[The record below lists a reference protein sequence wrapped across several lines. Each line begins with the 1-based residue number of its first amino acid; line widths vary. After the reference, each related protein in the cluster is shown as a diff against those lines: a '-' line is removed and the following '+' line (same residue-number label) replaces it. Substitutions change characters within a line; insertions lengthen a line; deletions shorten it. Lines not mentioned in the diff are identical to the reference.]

1 MDDLREMVLEKGQT
15 DKDRRTVVDVL
26 LGIEVPDDDLFIIQA
41 NRDAAARYKFYDA
54 LAMWLG
60 QEEYWKTET
69 CSWLK
74 ELAKKYV
81 NGEI

>member
-1 MDDLREMVLEKGQT
+1 MEDLRGMVLEKGQT

-60 QEEYWKTET
+60 QEEHWKAET
-69 CSWLK
+69 RSWLK
-74 ELAKKYV
+74 GLAEKYI